1 MPNPPKT
8 IGKLGNVGVAGVAW
22 ETTQVYAASSDLS
35 SGVQLFPAPSL
46 YSRANHLTSLDI
58 STSSA
63 GMTVHFSGDTAN
75 IDPSLSLILGQ
86 TSLTNT
92 SPIHCSFIDP
102 IDFPTGQAVNIISD
116 NTGVIYVTAKYFV
129 E

>member
-1 MPNPPKT
+1 MANPPKT
-8 IGKLGNVGVAGVAW
+8 IGKLGNVGIAGVGW
-22 ETTQVYAASSDLS
+22 ETSQVYAASSDLS
-35 SGVQLFPAPSL
+35 SGIQLFPAPSL

-63 GMTVHFSGDTAN
+63 GMTVHLSGSAAN
-75 IDPSLSLILGQ
+75 IDPSYSVIFGQSALS
-86 TSLTNT
+86 NT
-92 SPIHCSFIDP
+92 SPLHCSFIDP
-102 IDFPTGQAVNIISD
+102 IDFPTGQAVKIISD